1 MITGSLLVASLG
13 DGEKGPTLILW
24 QLLAGMLFFS
34 GLLLDLVGHLPSG
47 LLPDL
52 VVPPPI
58 GAFGLVTFFPVSLL

>member
-1 MITGSLLVASLG
+1 MITSSFLMALLWRRG
-13 DGEKGPTLILW
+13 KGPTLILW

-34 GLLLDLVGHLPSG
+34 GLLLDLMGLLPSR